1 MQTTFKKGHKFD
13 ILDMFTISPS
23 EVQELFWKEFWSK
36 IDKNKP
42 NLDNLKV
49 MLESGLVD
57 LEAKSNIGRTPLHYA
72 ARNNFLAVAKL
83 LISSGAEV
91 NADNNSGWTPLHSAD
106 FQEMQELLKSKK

>member
-13 ILDMFTISPS
+13 LFDMFTISPS

-57 LEAKSNIGRTPLHYA
+57 VNTKGGKYGWTPLHWA
-72 ARNNFLAVAKL
+72 AYNNSLAVAEL

-91 NADNNSGWTPLHSAD
+91 NVKNESLIKGG
-106 FQEMQELLKSKK
+106 MI